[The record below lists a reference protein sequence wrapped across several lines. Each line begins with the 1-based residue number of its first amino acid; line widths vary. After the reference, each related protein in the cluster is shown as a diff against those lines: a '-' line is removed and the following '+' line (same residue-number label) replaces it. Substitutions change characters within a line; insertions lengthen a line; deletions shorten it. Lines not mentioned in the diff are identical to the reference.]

1 MQFQKRF
8 TTLLKTQ
15 ACYIKMGGGA
25 PKRAVFLG
33 NIWNTTRFHSADM

>member
-15 ACYIKMGGGA
+15 ACYIKMGAGTKKGRI
-25 PKRAVFLG
+25 PWKYLEYDPF
-33 NIWNTTRFHSADM
+33 S